1 MFSRTRLSLENELL
15 HEETAR
21 GSGSSEENKTDDSSG
36 EGGGSGD
43 ENSSH
48 VKQAPDRPV
57 SIQKPVKPA
66 KPAIVQAPA
75 KLSSNKTSPGV
86 NTKPPKRN
94 SVRSQKKPVSAVET
108 KKDAQAK
115 IAVTDKRF
123 SKLIGSNVACRLVGK
138 KGLRNGNLRWVGHL
152 PHLPLDDAHLI
163 AGVEL
168 LADDKLGTD
177 GTYRGVRYFK
187 SSPKRG
193 YFFRLKDCKAVK
205 H

>member
-1 MFSRTRLSLENELL
+1 MSLEKELL
-15 HEETAR
+15 HEETAK
-21 GSGSSEENKTDDSSG
+21 GSGSTEENKTDDSSG

-48 VKQAPDRPV
+48 TTQEPDKPV
-57 SIQKPVKPA
+57 IVQKPVKPV
-66 KPAIVQAPA
+66 KPASVQTPA
-75 KLSSNKTSPGV
+75 KLSSNKT
-86 NTKPPKRN
+86 NTKPLKQN
-94 SVRSQKKPVSAVET
+94 TVQIEKKPPAVEA
-108 KKDAQAK
+108 KKDVPMKVAA
-115 IAVTDKRF
+115 TDKRF

-138 KGLRNGNLRWVGHL
+138 KGLKNGNLRWVGHL
-152 PHLPLDDAHLI
+152 PRLPLDDTHRI

-168 LADDKLGTD
+168 LTDDKLGTD
-177 GTYRGVRYFK
+177 CTYRGVRYFK

>member
-1 MFSRTRLSLENELL
+1 ML

-48 VKQAPDRPV
+48 AKQEPDRPV

-66 KPAIVQAPA
+66 KPASVQTPA
-75 KLSSNKTSPGV
+75 KLNSNKTSPRG

-94 SVRSQKKPVSAVET
+94 SVQSQKKPVQAVET

-123 SKLIGSNVACRLVGK
+123 AKLIGSKVACRLVGK

-168 LADDKLGTD
+168 LTDDKLGTD

>member
-1 MFSRTRLSLENELL
+1 MSLEKELL
-15 HEETAR
+15 HEETAKE
-21 GSGSSEENKTDDSSG
+21 SGSTEENKTDDSSG

-48 VKQAPDRPV
+48 TKQEPDKPV
-57 SIQKPVKPA
+57 IAQKPVKPVKPASVHTPA
-66 KPAIVQAPA
+66 KP
-75 KLSSNKTSPGV
+75 SSNKT
-86 NTKPPKRN
+86 NTKPL
-94 SVRSQKKPVSAVET
+94 KKNTIQIEKKKAPVEV
-108 KKDAQAK
+108 KKDVPMKVAA
-115 IAVTDKRF
+115 TDKRF

-138 KGLRNGNLRWVGHL
+138 KGLKNGNLRWVGHL

-168 LADDKLGTD
+168 LTDDKLGTD

-187 SSPKRG
+187 SLPKRG